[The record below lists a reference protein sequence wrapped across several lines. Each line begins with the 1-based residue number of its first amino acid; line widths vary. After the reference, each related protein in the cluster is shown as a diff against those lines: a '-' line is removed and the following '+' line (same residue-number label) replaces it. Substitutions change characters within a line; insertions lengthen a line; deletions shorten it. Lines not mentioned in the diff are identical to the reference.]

1 MKRLVFLL
9 GLCVCMVYGD
19 EYSKQK
25 AEFMS
30 KNFESKLKEL
40 VKESGLKSES
50 AKLLYQ
56 VAMVPALYESG
67 LKGNDANG
75 GWEIYTISL
84 NYKGSNGRYYFWN
97 QYKRLAQRVNEVCG
111 ANIGSE
117 ANGINESYTP
127 AQQKCIKSLLP

>member
-56 VAMVPALYESG
+56 AAMVPALYESG

-75 GWEIYTISL
+75 GWSIYTISL
-84 NYKGSNGRYYFWN
+84 YYKGSNGRYYFWN
-97 QYKRLAQRVNEVCG
+97 QYEEMFSPKGKMKYVE
-111 ANIGSE
+111 
-117 ANGINESYTP
+117 
-127 AQQKCIKSLLP
+127 QK

>member
-40 VKESGLKSES
+40 VKESGGIHFISVFLC
-50 AKLLYQ
+50 LL
-56 VAMVPALYESG
+56 AL
-67 LKGNDANG
+67 
-75 GWEIYTISL
+75 
-84 NYKGSNGRYYFWN
+84 
-97 QYKRLAQRVNEVCG
+97 
-111 ANIGSE
+111 
-117 ANGINESYTP
+117 
-127 AQQKCIKSLLP
+127 